1 MVCVY
6 PFFQYVCS
14 LWVEFSFFYESN
26 KTLLLEFLHVFGP
39 GILGFKETVL
49 MILKDSKLYKT
60 RQSLFIPRHS
70 RIFKEHTKS
79 RIQSTNC

>member
-39 GILGFKETVL
+39 GILGLFNEFQGDSSHDFKGL
-49 MILKDSKLYKT
+49 HAL
-60 RQSLFIPRHS
+60 
-70 RIFKEHTKS
+70 
-79 RIQSTNC
+79 